1 VTEPI
6 DPIDPADPSGPA
18 DPAVRLAGVADA
30 DVVAQL
36 LHDFNTEFE
45 SATPGAAVLA
55 ERLRAHLAGDDLF
68 VVLAG
73 DPPAGFGLVTLRPSP
88 WYDGPVA
95 LLDELYVVPDR
106 RGGGIGSALLER
118 ACTESRERQAGELQ
132 INVDEVDVDARRFY
146 ERHGFTNLGDD
157 GRMLFYEREL

>member
-1 VTEPI
+1 
-6 DPIDPADPSGPA
+6 
-18 DPAVRLAGVADA
+18 LA
-30 DVVAQL
+30 DVDDAEVVARL

-45 SATPGAAVLA
+45 TETPGVAVLA
-55 ERLRAHLAGDDLF
+55 ARLRTHLTGRALF

-73 DPPAGFGLVTLRPSP
+73 RPAAGFGLVTLRPSP

-95 LLDELYVVPDR
+95 LLDELYVAPGR
-106 RGGGIGSALLER
+106 RGGGIGSALLEQ
-118 ACTESRERQAGELQ
+118 ACAVARERQAGELQ